1 MSLELFA
8 TIAFSSMVP
17 VTELQAAIPLFM
29 ATQPQLPIWF
39 VYSAAVLGSMVP
51 PAILVWLLPKTNDW
65 IHDCLAPELNKWVR
79 KLHRFFIDGKRGHW
93 YFTFLFLLIFCIEY
107 VLYQHNVSAWYWYV
121 IPVVLIGLFGFLFA
135 KSFLQAHKSA
145 LENSS
150 IIHWFYKTVHEQH
163 SEKFNRWGSLVLIIL
178 TGIPF
183 AMPGAGV
190 WTASVVAF
198 LFNIPYRRA
207 IISILIGVLCSAA
220 IVTAVASGIITG
232 MGLQ

>member
-1 MSLELFA
+1 MTFELFA
-8 TIAFSSMVP
+8 TIAFSAMVP
-17 VTELQAAIPLFM
+17 VTELQAAIPLFL
-29 ATQPQLPIWF
+29 ATQPDLPIWF
-39 VYSAAVLGSMVP
+39 VYSAAVLGSMIP
-51 PAILVWLLPKTNDW
+51 PIVLVWFLPKTNDW
-65 IHDCLAPELNKWVR
+65 IHDSLAPELNKWVL

-93 YFTFLFLLIFCIEY
+93 YFAFLFLLIFCIEFL
-107 VLYQHNVSAWYWYV
+107 LYRNEVSAWHWYV
-121 IPVVLIGLFGFLFA
+121 LPVILIALFGFLFA

-145 LENSS
+145 LDDSS

-163 SEKFNRWGSLVLIIL
+163 SDKFQRWGSLALIIL

-207 IISILIGVLCSAA
+207 IVSIFIGVLCSAA
-220 IVTAVASGIITG
+220 IVTAVATGVINSIGI
-232 MGLQ
+232 